1 MKEFSTAIAVHEGVE
16 EGEEFKFKVDDRIL
30 VAYGATPEQMAVVL
44 SKIGRHTSL
53 QTKIAG
59 IIDFLMAVMDE
70 EDAAW
75 LSERLLDRRDPFGL
89 PDVTSILMYL
99 IEEWGGHPTQE
110 PSGSSSTPSTS
121 GPTSTPVEPTTPST
135 SPSTDS

>member
-1 MKEFSTAIAVHEGVE
+1 MKEFSTALAAHEGVE
-16 EGEEFKFKVDDRIL
+16 EGEKFEFKVDARTL

-44 SKIGRHTSL
+44 SKIGRHTSQ

-59 IIDFLMAVMDE
+59 IIDFLMAVMDDD
-70 EDAAW
+70 DAAW
-75 LSERLLDRRDPFGL
+75 LTERLLDRKDPFGL

-110 PSGSSSTPSTS
+110 PSGSSPTPTTT
-121 GPTSTPVEPTTPST
+121 GPTSTPAEPTTSST
-135 SPSTDS
+135 SPSTAS